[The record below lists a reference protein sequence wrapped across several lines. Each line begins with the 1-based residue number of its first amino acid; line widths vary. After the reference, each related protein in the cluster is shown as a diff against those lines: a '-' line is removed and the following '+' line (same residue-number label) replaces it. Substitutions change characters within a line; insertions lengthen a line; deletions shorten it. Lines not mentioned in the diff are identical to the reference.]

1 MNEYIE
7 RVLASVREKNA
18 SEPEFVQTVEEVFKS
33 IAPVVERHPEY
44 EKNGLLER
52 LVEPER
58 MFSFRIAWV
67 RRLRRSLRLQRCNLT
82 SFFI

>member
-33 IAPVVERHPEY
+33 IAPVVERYP
-44 EKNGLLER
+44 
-52 LVEPER
+52 
-58 MFSFRIAWV
+58 
-67 RRLRRSLRLQRCNLT
+67 
-82 SFFI
+82 

>member
-33 IAPVVERHPEY
+33 IAPV
-44 EKNGLLER
+44 
-52 LVEPER
+52 
-58 MFSFRIAWV
+58 I
-67 RRLRRSLRLQRCNLT
+67 
-82 SFFI
+82 

>member
-58 MFSFRIAWV
+58 MFSFRIACV
-67 RRLRRSLRLQRCNLT
+67 NRYM
-82 SFFI
+82 